1 MKGFHFSRIPDF
13 KRFENRLENLREEFN
28 LKEPTSM
35 ASATSS
41 IWHPTVGTSGQF
53 LLSLWYESVVVDFPS
68 GEVHKASTGRLASP
82 MEQTLLLYYFTSADG
97 EPMANEWISFS
108 DLPDGRFYNQAFQG
122 YSGAEIARAFG
133 LQIQAF
139 REAAGNLGGVPENLG
154 DASFRFYAL
163 PNIPILVVY
172 WLGDEEFASS
182 AQVLFDRSASHYLPT
197 DACAILGS
205 AITRKLLTA

>member
-1 MKGFHFSRIPDF
+1 
-13 KRFENRLENLREEFN
+13 
-28 LKEPTSM
+28 M
-35 ASATSS
+35 ASATGS
-41 IWHPTVGTSGQF
+41 IWHPADGTSGQF
-53 LLSLWYESVVVDFPS
+53 HLSLWHESMVVDFPS
-68 GEVHKASTGRLASP
+68 GEAHKGSTGKIASP

-97 EPMANEWISFS
+97 EPMSNEWISFS

-133 LQIQAF
+133 LQILAF
-139 REAAGNLGGVPENLG
+139 REAAGNLGGVPESLG
-154 DASFRFYAL
+154 DSAFRFHAL

-197 DACAILGS
+197 DAYAILGS
-205 AITRKLLTA
+205 TITRKILTALN